1 MDLHKGSLYWP
12 TTYQA
17 SIRKKPIIKAEHH
30 YDAVIVGGGMSGAL
44 TALSLLDRG
53 LQIAVLDKRRFA
65 TGSTSA
71 NTGLLQYSND
81 IMLHEL
87 IEQIGLIDAVDFYRN
102 CLEAMKQLKRVADR
116 LPVDPHF
123 ICRKSIYY
131 ASDRDDGR
139 RIEKE
144 YHTLTK
150 YGFPCTYWD
159 RQTLLKNAGI
169 DRPCAIVTFGDA
181 EVNPYVFANGIFDL
195 AEAMGADLF
204 EFTEMLDTKESNGS
218 LAITTSNG
226 EIRTQNIIFTTG
238 YETLPVG
245 KRRGADINR
254 SYVIVTEPLTKQPAW
269 YENALIWE
277 TKRPYLYMRTT
288 VDRRIIIGG
297 LDENSSET
305 EITDEL
311 LRKRGNELQ
320 CAFNE
325 VFPHLDI
332 QIDYTYC
339 ATFGE
344 SIDNLPFIGEH
355 PTKKNHFYLLG
366 YGGNG
371 TVYSMLGAEIL
382 ADQLCGIEHPAS
394 HIVQL
399 SRSGEKV
406 NGEMIL

>member
-12 TTYQA
+12 TTYQTTY
-17 SIRKKPIIKAEHH
+17 RKKPAIKAEH

-53 LQIAVLDKRRFA
+53 LQVAILDKRRFA
-65 TGSTSA
+65 AGSTSA

-123 ICRKSIYY
+123 IGRESIYY
-131 ASDRDDGR
+131 ASDENDVR

-144 YHTLTK
+144 YQTLTK

-159 RQTLLKNAGI
+159 RHALLKNTGI
-169 DRPCAIVTFGDA
+169 DRPCSIVTFGDA
-181 EVNPYVFANGIFDL
+181 EVNPYAFANGIFDL
-195 AEAMGADLF
+195 AEAMGAHLF
-204 EFTEMLDTKESNGS
+204 EFTEMLDAKESNGS
-218 LAITTSNG
+218 LTITTSDG
-226 EIRTQNIIFTTG
+226 KMRTKNIIFTTG

-245 KRRGADINR
+245 KRCGADINR
-254 SYVIVTEPLTKQPAW
+254 SYVIVTEPLKELPAW
-269 YENALIWE
+269 HEDALIWE

-288 VDRRIIIGG
+288 ADGRIIIGG
-297 LDENSSET
+297 LDENSGGM

-320 CAFNE
+320 REFNG

-332 QIDYTYC
+332 QIDYVYC

-355 PTKKNHFYLLG
+355 PHRKNHFYLLG

-382 ADQLCGIEHPAS
+382 ADQLCGIKHPAA
-394 HIVQL
+394 HIVQVE
-399 SRSGEKV
+399 RDAEEV
-406 NGEMIL
+406 NGKMIL

>member
-12 TTYQA
+12 TTYRA
-17 SIRKKPIIKAEHH
+17 PHRKKPFKKADC
-30 YDAVIVGGGMSGAL
+30 YDAIIVGGGMSGAL

-53 LQIAVLDKRRFA
+53 LQIAILDKRRFA
-65 TGSTSA
+65 AGSTSA

-102 CLEAMKQLKRVADR
+102 CIKKMEQLKKVADR

-123 ICRKSIYY
+123 ICRESIYF
-131 ASDRDDGR
+131 ASDEDDAE

-144 YHTLTK
+144 FQTLTK
-150 YGFPCTYWD
+150 YGFPCAYWD
-159 RQTLLKNAGI
+159 RNSLLNDIGI

-195 AEAMGADLF
+195 AETMGAHLF
-204 EFTEMLDTKESNGS
+204 EFTEMFDVKKSDEDLIVSTSVGEMRTK
-218 LAITTSNG
+218 
-226 EIRTQNIIFTTG
+226 NIIFTTG
-238 YETLPVG
+238 YESLPIG
-245 KRRGADINR
+245 KRIGADINR
-254 SYVIVTEPLTKQPAW
+254 SYVIVTEPVNELRVW
-269 YENALIWE
+269 YRDALIWE

-288 VDRRIIIGG
+288 ADRRIIIGG
-297 LDENSSET
+297 LDENSGEM

-311 LRKRGNELQ
+311 LRKRGNELRRKLY
-320 CAFNE
+320 E

-332 QIDYTYC
+332 QIDYAYC

-355 PTKKNHFYLLG
+355 PNKENHFYLLG

-382 ADQLCGIEHPAS
+382 ADKLCGIEHPAS

-399 SRSGEKV
+399 TRKTRKMKRK
-406 NGEMIL
+406 MIL

>member
-1 MDLHKGSLYWP
+1 MNLHKGSLYWP
-12 TTYQA
+12 TTYRA
-17 SIRKKPIIKAEHH
+17 PLRKKPFKKADC

-44 TALSLLDRG
+44 TALSLLDHG
-53 LQIAVLDKRRFA
+53 LQIAILDKRCFA

-87 IEQIGLIDAVDFYRN
+87 IEQIGLTDAVDFYKN
-102 CLEAMKQLKRVADR
+102 CLDAMEQLKRVADR

-123 ICRKSIYY
+123 ICRESIYY
-131 ASDRDDGR
+131 ASDAENAE

-159 RQTLLKNAGI
+159 RQTLLNNSGI

-181 EVNPYVFANGIFDL
+181 EVNPFVFANGIFDL
-195 AEAMGADLF
+195 AETMGAHLY
-204 EFTEMLDTKESNGS
+204 EFTEMLDVKESERK
-218 LAITTSNG
+218 LTILTSVG
-226 EIRTQNIIFTTG
+226 EMRTKNIIFTTG
-238 YETLPVG
+238 YETLPIG
-245 KRRGADINR
+245 KRIGADINR
-254 SYVIVTEPLTKQPAW
+254 SYVIVTEPMKELSAW
-269 YENALIWE
+269 YKDALVWE

-288 VDRRIIIGG
+288 ADNRVIIGG
-297 LDENSSET
+297 LDENSGDM

-311 LRKRGNELQ
+311 VRKRGNELWRK
-320 CAFNE
+320 FNDI
-325 VFPHLDI
+325 FPQLDI
-332 QIDYTYC
+332 QIDYAYC

-355 PTKKNHFYLLG
+355 PNKKNHFYLLG

-399 SRSGEKV
+399 KRTSEKV
-406 NGEMIL
+406 NGEMIIE

>member
-1 MDLHKGSLYWP
+1 MDLHNGSMYWP
-12 TTYQA
+12 TTYRA
-17 SIRKKPIIKAEHH
+17 PLRKKPFKKADC

-44 TALSLLDRG
+44 TALSLVDRG
-53 LQIAVLDKRRFA
+53 LQIAILDKRRFA

-87 IEQIGLIDAVDFYRN
+87 IEQIGQIDAVSFYQS
-102 CLEAMKQLKRVADR
+102 CMKAMKQLKKVADR

-123 ICRKSIYY
+123 ICRESIYF
-131 ASDRDDGR
+131 ASDEDDAE

-144 YHTLTK
+144 YHTLSK

-159 RQTLLKNAGI
+159 RDALLTNAGI

-181 EVNPYVFANGIFDL
+181 EVNPYIFANGIFDL
-195 AEAMGADLF
+195 AETMGAHLF
-204 EFTEMLDTKESNGS
+204 EFTEMLDVKESGGKLTVS
-218 LAITTSNG
+218 TAAG
-226 EIRTQNIIFTTG
+226 EMRTKNIIFTTG
-238 YETLPVG
+238 YESLPIG
-245 KRRGADINR
+245 KRIGADINR
-254 SYVIVTEPLTKQPAW
+254 SYVIVTEPLNELPAW
-269 YENALIWE
+269 YKDALIWE

-288 VDRRIIIGG
+288 ADKRIIIGG
-297 LDENSSET
+297 LDENSGDVEISE
-305 EITDEL
+305 EL
-311 LRKRGNELQ
+311 IWQRGNELRRN
-320 CAFNE
+320 FNE

-332 QIDYTYC
+332 EIEYAYC

-371 TVYSMLGAEIL
+371 TVYSILGAEIL

-399 SRSGEKV
+399 ARIDGTGQNK
-406 NGEMIL
+406 MIL